1 MSRLII
7 KKGEKALMKSILAVL
22 TAGFLISACVSTT
35 ESPTV
40 DARSAA
46 SVILLEKTVYFT
58 APDGT
63 AVPVNPGGY
72 VVEAGDKSLRLTVPD
87 GETPLVVAASP
98 GTHDE
103 AVMSPTPL
111 SFAEDGEQAD
121 LHHLVL
127 LFPDGKSL
135 DAVGT
140 YSGIAPRGLL
150 RDRLAQRPLIQKAR
164 QMKEQVQAR
173 IHDRLFGGPPP
184 FSAGPNAFN
193 VAFNERAVGA
203 APANAYL
210 LTYLVT
216 LIYPEFLDQLSGD
229 PLKQDID
236 YVKRL
241 HTTPEDFVQEYAGR
255 THHLFWNAAAPPGPA
270 NQPPQYVWVWGRSGG
285 WDPEAMVIST
295 AKSVVVVIR
304 GTDRVAGKQKF
315 GYNWAE
321 WIQSDFRAMGVPPD
335 VPGLSGRVHRGFWE
349 SMTAPAMLYVP
360 SGNPLPAGIPNNQPF
375 RESLLAVIKA
385 FGSGQKPIWVV
396 GHSLGAA
403 QAQLY
408 GAYLTV
414 KGVSPQGVYAV
425 AAPHVGDRT
434 FVDQLNGMFPNQR
447 LQRFDFVHDP
457 VTMVPPSIQLPQ
469 APGTPPIIY
478 ARAGT
483 RLYYDDAVSVQFPA
497 PERNTAEGVRMDGVL
512 NSPIVRFFPPGDFCF
527 HYPQWYLTAAYNQ
540 LDQGVVSVMPSPLP
554 TPVMRGDVYSR
565 LCGPVKVTRGNRSPK
580 TVLGNMRPGN

>member
-1 MSRLII
+1 VGMTSFPDVSER
-7 KKGEKALMKSILAVL
+7 
-22 TAGFLISACVSTT
+22 AGAPL
-35 ESPTV
+35 
-40 DARSAA
+40 
-46 SVILLEKTVYFT
+46 ILLDKPVYFT

-72 VVEAGDKSLRLTVPD
+72 VIEAGDKSLRLTVPD

-103 AVMSPTPL
+103 AVTSPTPL
-111 SFAEDGEQAD
+111 SFAEDGEQSD

-173 IHDRLFGGPPP
+173 IHDRLFGAPPP
-184 FSAGPNAFN
+184 FSAGPNVFN
-193 VAFNERAVGA
+193 VRFNERATGA

-229 PLKQDID
+229 PLKQDAD
-236 YVKRL
+236 YVQRL
-241 HTTPEDFVQEYAGR
+241 HTKPQDFVQEYASR
-255 THHLFWNAAAPPGPA
+255 THHLFWNASAPPGA
-270 NQPPQYVWVWGRSGG
+270 ADQPPQYVWVWGRSGG

-295 AKSVVVVIR
+295 AKAVIVVIR
-304 GTDRVAGKQKF
+304 GTDRVAGKKKL

-321 WIQSDFRAMGVPPD
+321 WIQSDFRALPVAPD
-335 VPGLSGRVHRGFWE
+335 VVGLSGHVHKGFWE
-349 SMTAPAMLYVP
+349 SMTAPATLYAP
-360 SGNPLPAGIPNNQPF
+360 SGNPLPPGIQNNQPF

-385 FGSGQKPIWVV
+385 FGGGQKPIWVV

-414 KGVSPQGVYAV
+414 KGVPPQGVYAV

-457 VTMVPPSIQLPQ
+457 VTMVPPIP
-469 APGTPPIIY
+469 Y

-483 RLYYDDAVSVQFPA
+483 RVYYDDVKSVQFAA
-497 PERNTAEGVRMDGVL
+497 PERNTAQGIRMDGVL

-527 HYPQWYLTAAYNQ
+527 HYPQWHLTAAYNQ
-540 LDQGVVSVMPSPLP
+540 LDQGIVGAMPSPLP

-580 TVLGNMRPGN
+580 TVLGNIRPGN